1 MDEGARRG
9 LVSCAGSARG
19 AAPLAAL
26 GLIAAAASALGLV
39 GGCASQ
45 EKLRNQ
51 ELTELL
57 GWLPGRYES
66 GVQADSSARRSLEPP
81 PERIALIIAKVSTPR
96 LGRHVLFAQET
107 AADDPRRVMSERM
120 WSFRVDDR
128 RGILE
133 TVYAFKDP
141 LRWRDGQE
149 HLEVFTGVVAEDV
162 LTVPGCELAWKKA
175 GEEFTATQ
183 DQLLCRDA
191 GGNAVRSAELTPDT
205 LVLGEYRFRKTR

>member
-1 MDEGARRG
+1 
-9 LVSCAGSARG
+9 
-19 AAPLAAL
+19 

-128 RGILE
+128 RGALAHVCGVQE
-133 TVYAFKDP
+133 TH
-141 LRWRDGQE
+141 R
-149 HLEVFTGVVAEDV
+149 T
-162 LTVPGCELAWKKA
+162 
-175 GEEFTATQ
+175 
-183 DQLLCRDA
+183 
-191 GGNAVRSAELTPDT
+191 
-205 LVLGEYRFRKTR
+205 